1 MILVVSPPNKIE
13 KFDRGLIIIV
23 IKVTEENKVNLVYLV
38 VDSCQ
43 MSQIGVVWENVSRSF
58 DCLEGLHGGQV
69 FVEDEVGDDAAR
81 GAGESGKAVHHN
93 PSRVLQSVIGIN
105 ST

>member
-1 MILVVSPPNKIE
+1 MILSLPNKQ
-13 KFDRGLIIIV
+13 KWLIIIAK
-23 IKVTEENKVNLVYLV
+23 IITEEKKYNLVYLV

-43 MSQIGVVWENVSRSF
+43 MSQIRVVRDNVSRSF
-58 DCLEGLHGGQV
+58 DCLDGLHGGQV
-69 FVEDEVGDDAAR
+69 FVEDEIGDDAAR

-93 PSRVLQSVIGIN
+93 PSRVLQSVIGIY

>member
-1 MILVVSPPNKIE
+1 MILSLPNKQ
-13 KFDRGLIIIV
+13 KWLIIIAK
-23 IKVTEENKVNLVYLV
+23 IITEEKKYNLVYLV

-93 PSRVLQSVIGIN
+93 PRRVLQSVIGIY